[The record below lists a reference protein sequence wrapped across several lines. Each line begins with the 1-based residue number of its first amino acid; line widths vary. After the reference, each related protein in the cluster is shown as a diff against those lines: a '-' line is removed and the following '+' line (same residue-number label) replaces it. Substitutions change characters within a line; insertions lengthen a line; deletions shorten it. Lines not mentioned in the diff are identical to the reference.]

1 VSHRFQRVERVVF
14 RPVRSGSQRLAA
26 FAAAL
31 VAVVASGCGREDP
44 DVVTGKQLFV
54 ERCGACH
61 TLARAG
67 TSGVSGPNLDE
78 AFGPARRQGLGE
90 GTVEGV
96 VADQVATPL
105 RNSGM
110 PAKLVTGQDA
120 KDVAAYV
127 AAVAG
132 QPGED
137 QGRLAA
143 AGAPEVSDKP
153 IAASGGRLEIDAN
166 PTGALAFASTKA
178 EAGTGMVE
186 ILSMNES
193 PIQHNIALKDP
204 GGKVVEGAVV
214 GTGGTSQ
221 LEADLKPG
229 KYEFLCTVP
238 GHEAGGMKGELTVR

>member
-1 VSHRFQRVERVVF
+1 M
-14 RPVRSGSQRLAA
+14 AA
-26 FAAAL
+26 VAAL
-31 VAVVASGCGREDP
+31 VGVAASGCGREDP
-44 DVVTGKQLFV
+44 DLVTGKQLFV
-54 ERCGACH
+54 EKCGACH

-67 TSGVSGPNLDE
+67 TTGVSGPNLDE

-90 GTVEGV
+90 GTFEGV
-96 VADQVATPL
+96 VADQIATPL

-132 QPGED
+132 KRGED
-137 QGRLAA
+137 EGKLAA
-143 AGAPEVSDKP
+143 AGAPEVSNKP
-153 IAASGGRLEIDAN
+153 IAAAGGKLEIDAN

-178 EAGTGMVE
+178 TSAPGMIE
-186 ILSMNES
+186 ILSLNEA
-193 PIQHNIALKDP
+193 PIPHNIAIKDA
-204 GGKVVEGAVV
+204 GGKLVEGEVVE
-214 GTGGTSQ
+214 TGGTSK

-238 GHEAGGMKGELTVR
+238 GHEEGGMKGELTVQ

>member
-1 VSHRFQRVERVVF
+1 MF
-14 RPVRSGSQRLAA
+14 RLVRSGSQRLAA
-26 FAAAL
+26 AAALAAL
-31 VAVVASGCGREDP
+31 VALVASGCGREDP
-44 DVVTGKQLFV
+44 DLVTGKQLFV
-54 ERCGACH
+54 EKCGACH

-67 TSGVSGPNLDE
+67 TTGVSGPNLDE

-90 GTVEGV
+90 GTFEGV

-132 QPGED
+132 KPGED
-137 QGRLAA
+137 EGRLAA

-153 IAASGGRLEIDAN
+153 IAASGGKLEIDAN
-166 PTGALAFASTKA
+166 PTGALAFASTQA
-178 EAGTGMVE
+178 EAAPGAVE
-186 ILSMNES
+186 ILSLNES
-193 PIQHNIALKDP
+193 PIQHNIAIKDAA
-204 GGKVVEGAVV
+204 GKLTEGDVV
-214 GTGGTSQ
+214 GTGGTSTLQ
-221 LEADLKPG
+221 ASLEPG

-238 GHEAGGMKGELTVR
+238 GHEEGGMKGELTVK

>member
-1 VSHRFQRVERVVF
+1 MF

-26 FAAAL
+26 AAAVAAL
-31 VAVVASGCGREDP
+31 VAVAASGCGREDP
-44 DVVTGKQLFV
+44 DLVTGKQLFV
-54 ERCGACH
+54 EKCGACH

-67 TSGVSGPNLDE
+67 TSGVNGPNLDE

-96 VADQVATPL
+96 VQDQVATPL

-127 AAVAG
+127 AMVAG

-137 QGRLAA
+137 VGKLAA
-143 AGAPEVSDKP
+143 AGAPEVSNKP
-153 IAASGGRLEIDAN
+153 IAATGGKLEIDAN

-178 EAGTGMVE
+178 TSGPGMVE
-186 ILSMNES
+186 ILSLNEA
-193 PIQHNIALKDP
+193 PIQHNIALKDT

-214 GTGGTSQ
+214 GTGGTSK

-238 GHEAGGMKGELTVR
+238 GHEEGGMKGELTVR

>member
-1 VSHRFQRVERVVF
+1 LQRVA
-14 RPVRSGSQRLAA
+14 LAVL
-26 FAAAL
+26 AL
-31 VAVVASGCGREDP
+31 VAIAASGCGREEP

-54 ERCGACH
+54 EKCGACH

-67 TSGVSGPNLDE
+67 TTGVNGPNLDE
-78 AFGPARRQGLGE
+78 AFGSARRQGLGE

-96 VADQVATPL
+96 TLAQIGNPL

-120 KDVAAYV
+120 KDVASYV

-153 IAASGGRLEIDAN
+153 IAATGDRLEIDAN
-166 PTGALAFASTKA
+166 PTGALAFESTKA
-178 EAGTGMVE
+178 EAPPGAIE

-193 PIQHNIALKDP
+193 PIQHNIALQQP
-204 GGKVVEGAVV
+204 GGEVVEGPVV
-214 GTGGTSQ
+214 GTGGTSRLQ
-221 LEADLKPG
+221 ADLKPG
-229 KYEFLCTVP
+229 KYEFVCTVP
-238 GHEAGGMKGELTVR
+238 GHEEGGMKGELTVR